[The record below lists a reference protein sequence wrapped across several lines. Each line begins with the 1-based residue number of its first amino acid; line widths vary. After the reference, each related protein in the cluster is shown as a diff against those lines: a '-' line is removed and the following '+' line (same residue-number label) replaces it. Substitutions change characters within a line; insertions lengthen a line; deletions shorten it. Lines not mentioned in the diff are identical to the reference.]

1 MISSMSRGSAE
12 FISLMYR
19 TALSW
24 SLQCTGQRW
33 VDIYNVQNSADFFST
48 SIVWICTYLRVVIRK
63 FHWILNNLRKY
74 SVYELHKMC
83 LTMYIYKGTVSQT
96 YRILEFFLFIMAW
109 QRGFW
114 NLFRL
119 TEPSYLFVKHPKQ
132 FFLNQPCPND
142 WALSPTTVHCTV
154 QVSWHGPFYM
164 FLLYFYH
171 MIFGCFVFYI
181 VVFIRKILKIL
192 ITLMMWVLCIS
203 YDFES
208 SSA

>member
-1 MISSMSRGSAE
+1 MISWMSRGSAE

-119 TEPSYLFVKHPKQ
+119 TEPSYLFVKHPKH
-132 FFLNQPCPND
+132 FFKISSAQLIERCP
-142 WALSPTTVHCTV
+142 LLLYTV
-154 QVSWHGPFYM
+154 QYRYLDMVLFICFCYTFTIWFLVVSF
-164 FLLYFYH
+164 FILLFSLGKYWKY
-171 MIFGCFVFYI
+171 
-181 VVFIRKILKIL
+181 
-192 ITLMMWVLCIS
+192 
-203 YDFES
+203 
-208 SSA
+208 